1 MLRAYLCEY
10 CSVGRKNQLD
20 YLCSFSAPIK
30 THIQS
35 QGGGVFHVA
44 QARSA
49 LLGAYRSSQD
59 LSVAGAVT
67 SYHTYGKHLTAKS
80 IIKTYFYVFEPGKK
94 LSAKLIAKL
103 TFHRLSLNRSFTSW
117 TLWPLGRPQIL
128 QVRKPAIGLKECGWS
143 DPRRASCS
151 RTTFAPFSL
160 MLAYFWIK
168 QYSPSFSPLAGS
180 AVLA

>member
-20 YLCSFSAPIK
+20 YLCSFRAPIK

-59 LSVAGAVT
+59 LSVAAAVT
-67 SYHTYGKHLTAKS
+67 SNHTYGKHLTAKS

-103 TFHRLSLNRSFTSW
+103 TFHRLSLNRSFIQR
-117 TLWPLGRPQIL
+117 PLDLILFLRPLYGR
-128 QVRKPAIGLKECGWS
+128 VKPIRGLFSREIG
-143 DPRRASCS
+143 
-151 RTTFAPFSL
+151 
-160 MLAYFWIK
+160 
-168 QYSPSFSPLAGS
+168 
-180 AVLA
+180 